1 MLRSLYSGISGLNSS
16 STEMDVIGNNIANAN
31 TVGFKSSRV
40 TFREMLSQTVRGA
53 SRPVNGQRGGVNPMQ
68 IGLGSAVGTVDTH
81 FGQGALHSTGLVTDL
96 ALQGDG
102 FFMLREGDSTLYT
115 RAGAFGLDGDN
126 FLVDPGTGMRLQG
139 VMADAAGNV
148 TSGQWTDIVID
159 PSMSVPAMATDSVQI
174 FGNLDADS
182 EPQGT
187 ILTSRHFMAA
197 ATGTDVLT
205 SLYAQDGDTF
215 SLVDGDRIALTG
227 MVDTGAGATTISVS
241 PFVVGSTTPGEGGTT
256 LDDLTAW
263 ISTQLE
269 SLPEFNPGE
278 ITVTLNADGSLSLDN
293 GSGGTTLLNL
303 QLSVPGNSHFNG
315 TFDFSDSIG
324 PGASGTTDMPSEG
337 QGQIRAAATSDDLL
351 TDLFTSTGASL
362 GLNIDALN
370 PQTTLS
376 IGGNVGTAEAPS
388 YDLVVDA
395 SSTVQD
401 LLTGLQIAFGI
412 STDPVTLSESGEVVI
427 QGELGTE
434 NALGQV
440 DIREVGEV
448 NPILETSF
456 DFVETQEAAD
466 GGEYTMVSTVY
477 DSLGNTHNVRFTF
490 TKRVGLN
497 EWNWTAEMEGNEV
510 ITQGGSGTVSF
521 NEAGEIL
528 AFRYADDAGQLS
540 FTPQAAGAQG
550 AETVSFQID
559 AGQLGEFNG
568 LSQYAVTSDL
578 QSLANGYPPGDLLD
592 FEIETDGTVVGRFSN
607 DTMQTLARIGIAR
620 FANNDGLIHDEGNT
634 FRLSSNS
641 GDPLTGFA
649 GEVSETAVIS
659 GALESSNV
667 DLTGELTN
675 LVVAQRAF
683 QANARIVTTG
693 DQILQEIVSLVR

>member
-1 MLRSLYSGISGLNSS
+1 MLRSLYSGITGLNSS

-53 SRPVNGQRGGVNPMQ
+53 SRPVSGQRGGINPMQ
-68 IGLGSAVGTVDTH
+68 IGLGSAVGTVDTQ
-81 FGQGALHSTGLVTDL
+81 FAQGALHNTGMGTDL

-102 FFMLREGDSTLYT
+102 FFMLRDGAGTLFT
-115 RAGAFGLDGDN
+115 RAGAFGLDSEN
-126 FLVDPGTGMRLQG
+126 YMVDPGTGLRLQG
-139 VMADAAGNV
+139 VMADEDGNV
-148 TSGQWTDIVID
+148 TSGQWSDILID

-182 EPQGT
+182 EPQGS
-187 ILTSRHFMAA
+187 ILTSRHLMAA
-197 ATGTDVLT
+197 AQGTDLLT
-205 SLYAQDGDTF
+205 RLYAQDGDELG
-215 SLVDGDRIALTG
+215 LVDGDRIALTG
-227 MVDTGAGATTISVS
+227 MVDAGAGATTLSVP
-241 PFVVGSTTPGEGGTT
+241 PFVVGSTTPGEGGET

-263 ISTQLE
+263 IAAQLA

-278 ITVTLNADGSLSLDN
+278 ITVTLNADGSLTLDN
-293 GSGGTTLLNL
+293 ASGGATLLNL
-303 QLSVPGNSHFNG
+303 QLSVPGNSDFNG
-315 TFDFSDSIG
+315 TFDFTDAIG
-324 PGASGTTDMPSEG
+324 PGASGTTDSPGEG
-337 QGQIRAAATSDDLL
+337 QGRIRAAATADDLL
-351 TDLFTSTGASL
+351 TDVFNANGEPL
-362 GLNIDALN
+362 GLNIDAAN

-395 SSTVQD
+395 ASTVQD
-401 LLTGLQIAFGI
+401 LMTGLQIAFGI
-412 STDPVTLSESGEVVI
+412 STDPVALSESGEIVI

-448 NPILETSF
+448 NPVLETSF
-456 DFVETQEAAD
+456 DFVETQAAAD
-466 GGEYTMVSTVY
+466 GGEFTMVSTVY

-490 TKRVGLN
+490 TKRVGQN

-510 ITQGGSGTVSF
+510 ITEGGSGTVSF
-521 NEAGEIL
+521 SENGEIL

-540 FTPQAAGAQG
+540 FQPQAVGEEG

-559 AGQLGEFNG
+559 AGQLGGFNG
-568 LSQYAVTSDL
+568 LSQYAVASDL

-592 FEIETDGTVVGRFSN
+592 FEIQTDGSIVGRFSN
-607 DTMQTLARIGIAR
+607 DTLRTLARIGIAR
-620 FANNDGLIHDEGNT
+620 FANNDGLIHGEGNT

-641 GDPLTGFA
+641 GDALTGFA
-649 GEVSETAVIS
+649 GEVSDTVVVS
-659 GALESSNV
+659 GALETSNV